1 MRIAEIDGSAGLNS
15 GCEPIELKPIK
26 KAVEKFRREMMTRAD
41 YKSNGPWQRMIA
53 QIDKYNEKLFADPIT
68 VQTPRGGRLI
78 QPQRTNNIME
88 RLFRDF
94 RHGARRRTG
103 HNSISPLL
111 QGMIADTLLVRNLEN
126 SSYLKILLNG
136 QATLEERFAQI
147 NIKTVRKE
155 LQLAQASLEKV
166 PSKIRQLIAVPSF
179 VDTISRFFKHA
190 A

>member
-1 MRIAEIDGSAGLNS
+1 VHPENLSL
-15 GCEPIELKPIK
+15 
-26 KAVEKFRREMMTRAD
+26 FRFVPA
-41 YKSNGPWQRMIA
+41 
-53 QIDKYNEKLFADPIT
+53 KLFADPIT
-68 VQTPRGGRLI
+68 VPTPRGARLI

-94 RHGARRRTG
+94 RRGVRRRTG

-111 QGMIADTLLVRNLEN
+111 QGMIADTLLVHNLEN
-126 SSYLKILLNG
+126 PSYLKILLNG

-147 NIKTVRKE
+147 DIKTVRKE

-166 PSKIRQLIAVPSF
+166 PSRIRQLIAAPTF
-179 VDTISRFFKHA
+179 VDTISRLFKNA